1 MIKTRYLITL
11 ILLCVCIFSLFQVK
25 FKVHNLHREMAEI
38 KKHLEREKD
47 SIHVLKAEWAY
58 LNQPER
64 LHRLSTK
71 FLNLSEVKPCQIS
84 NDGNKIAATINVAEK
99 TSVPNSNI
107 IKTSYSNT
115 NNIKWRYKE
124 RPDLMRKKR

>member
-1 MIKTRYLITL
+1 VIKTRYLITL

-25 FKVHNLHREMAEI
+25 FKVHNLHQEMAETR
-38 KKHLEREKD
+38 KHLEREKD

-84 NDGNKIAATINVAEK
+84 NDGNKISATINVAEK
-99 TSVPNSNI
+99 PSGLNSNI
-107 IKTSYSNT
+107 IKTSYT
-115 NNIKWRYKE
+115 NNTKWRYKE